1 MTSVLVLGGARSG
14 KSTYAERLLL
24 SREHVTYVAPG
35 PAPDPSDTEWTARI
49 EAHRLRR
56 PTGWVTLE
64 TTRSPANG
72 RPADADAA
80 ENDLPAQL
88 TALEAGSAALV
99 DCLGT
104 WVTRLIDESRLWEE
118 HRAAEAM
125 LRHRTA
131 QLVRALGDCAAHG
144 VDIVLVS
151 NETGLGIVP
160 ATASGRLFRDC
171 LGRLN
176 TAVAAACD
184 HAVLVVAGRVL
195 DLTAAPAVEDA
206 PMFGLGGHAGQLDG
220 HTGQMDSGI
229 DVWADA
235 GLSWSGPERS
245 GQE

>member
-24 SREHVTYVAPG
+24 SRERVTYVAPG
-35 PAPDPSDTEWTARI
+35 PAPDPGDAEWMARI
-49 EAHRLRR
+49 QAHRLRR
-56 PTGWVTLE
+56 PTEWVTLE
-64 TTRSPANG
+64 STHSPTDG
-72 RPADADAA
+72 LPGGTDAP

-104 WVTRLIDESRLWEE
+104 WVTRLIDENQLWEQY
-118 HRAAEAM
+118 RAAEAL
-125 LRHRTA
+125 LRHRTE
-131 QLVRALGDCAAHG
+131 QLVQALNHCAANG

-160 ATASGRLFRDC
+160 ATSSGRLFRDC

-195 DLTAAPAVEDA
+195 NLTAAPALEEA
-206 PMFGLGGHAGQLDG
+206 PTFGLDG
-220 HTGQMDSGI
+220 RTGQMDSGI

-235 GLSWSGPERS
+235 GLSWGGPERS